1 MQRLT
6 RFLKRVLS
14 GLAHMSL
21 AYLLL
26 NAILLVEEARFHLL
40 FRLTVWDISELRLF
54 GLLLG
59 HQLHS

>member
-1 MQRLT
+1 
-6 RFLKRVLS
+6 
-14 GLAHMSL
+14 MSL

-40 FRLTVWDISELRLF
+40 YRLTVWDISELRLF
-54 GLLLG
+54 GILLG

>member
-14 GLAHMSL
+14 GLAHGSL
-21 AYLLL
+21 AYLGI

-54 GLLLG
+54 GILLG
-59 HQLHS
+59 HQLHP